1 VKPHRR
7 ARDVLLCGDRHEV
20 SQMTE
25 FHLRQVCPMSMMSQA
40 TRYFRN
46 TFLADNVRTM
56 TVPIATAQKETQKD
70 LAVMR

>member
-1 VKPHRR
+1 
-7 ARDVLLCGDRHEV
+7 
-20 SQMTE
+20 MTE